1 MDKITGNFLSQ
12 ANKDFPLDC
21 ETLEYLQNL
30 AALAAALGNIGGD
43 KIVISGCAV
52 NSEGTRRG
60 EGYVFLRTKDHPEGE
75 VLRWEGGP
83 TTSGMYLKQEAIGVT
98 ANNVEYPKAYTRRT
112 LAPGIGAEN
121 YKWEDFSEI
130 KSIRELM
137 DENTKLRN
145 EITSMQGT
153 PLGIVEMWAGST
165 VPNGYVLCDGRTMST
180 TEYPELFKALG
191 TTFNTAISANG
202 SKYTT
207 PGGQFRVPDLR
218 GRFVVGQHDSDND
231 YKISGNGGGVKTV
244 TLTAEQTPSHSHD
257 VKDYMLIPHGIGE
270 CRTGTWKVGGVDRE
284 VGWDT
289 LSGHPKRSQTDS
301 GKRNQVQWIKH
312 PSEKTGG
319 SESHEN
325 RPPYYVLAYI
335 MRTK

>member
-43 KIVISGCAV
+43 KIVISGCAA

-121 YKWEDFSEI
+121 YKWADFAEI
-130 KSIRELM
+130 KSIRQLM
-137 DENTKLRN
+137 AENATLRN

-153 PLGIVEMWAGST
+153 PLGIVEMWAGSA
-165 VPNGYVLCDGRTMST
+165 VPEGYVLCDGRTMST

-191 TTFNTAISANG
+191 TTFNTAISASG
-202 SKYTT
+202 TKYTT
-207 PGGQFRVPDLR
+207 PSGQFRVPDLR

-231 YKISGNGGGVKTV
+231 YRTSGTGGGLKSV
-244 TLTAEQTPSHSHD
+244 TLTKEQMPSHGHSL
-257 VKDYMLIPHGIGE
+257 KDYYHAEARKKVKGEYDQISINGNIG
-270 CRTGTWKVGGVDRE
+270 CG
-284 VGWDT
+284 DT
-289 LSGHPKRSQTDS
+289 DYDNNHLQYYRHNTDA
-301 GKRNQVQWIKH
+301 
-312 PSEKTGG
+312 TGG
-319 SESHEN
+319 GASHEN

>member
-43 KIVISGCAV
+43 KIVISGCAA

-121 YKWEDFSEI
+121 YKWADFAEI
-130 KSIRELM
+130 KSIRQLM
-137 DENTKLRN
+137 AENATLRN

-153 PLGIVEMWAGST
+153 PLGIVEMWAGSA
-165 VPNGYVLCDGRTMST
+165 VPEGYVLCDGRTMST

-191 TTFNTAISANG
+191 TTFNTAISASG
-202 SKYTT
+202 TKYTT
-207 PGGQFRVPDLR
+207 PSGQFRVPDLR
-218 GRFVVGQHDSDND
+218 GRFVVGRHDSDND
-231 YKISGNGGGVKTV
+231 YRTNGTGGGLKSV
-244 TLTAEQTPSHSHD
+244 TLTKEQIPSHVHV
-257 VKDYMLIPHGIGE
+257 VKDYYHAEGKKKAKGDNDQISINGNIG
-270 CRTGTWKVGGVDRE
+270 CGDTDYDNDR
-284 VGWDT
+284 
-289 LSGHPKRSQTDS
+289 LQYYRHDS
-301 GKRNQVQWIKH
+301 
-312 PSEKTGG
+312 EATGG
-319 SESHEN
+319 GASHEN

>member
-1 MDKITGNFLSQ
+1 M
-12 ANKDFPLDC
+12 
-21 ETLEYLQNL
+21 
-30 AALAAALGNIGGD
+30 GGR
-43 KIVISGCAV
+43 A
-52 NSEGTRRG
+52 
-60 EGYVFLRTKDHPEGE
+60 DHKRHVP
-75 VLRWEGGP
+75 
-83 TTSGMYLKQEAIGVT
+83 KQEAIGVT

-218 GRFVVGQHDSDND
+218 DVLWLDSM
-231 YKISGNGGGVKTV
+231 TV
-244 TLTAEQTPSHSHD
+244 ITTIRYPAT
-257 VKDYMLIPHGIGE
+257 VA
-270 CRTGTWKVGGVDRE
+270 V
-284 VGWDT
+284 
-289 LSGHPKRSQTDS
+289 
-301 GKRNQVQWIKH
+301 
-312 PSEKTGG
+312 
-319 SESHEN
+319 
-325 RPPYYVLAYI
+325 
-335 MRTK
+335 